1 MLQFSTK
8 FSILLVKL
16 TPIFF
21 FFKSFCGPCKE
32 ITSSNWLE
40 FVCVK
45 GVNFI
50 C

>member
-21 FFKSFCGPCKE
+21 FLNLSVG
-32 ITSSNWLE
+32 L
-40 FVCVK
+40 VK
-45 GVNFI
+45 RLHLLIGLSLYV
-50 C
+50 